1 MVNNVHPYLWEITM
15 PLSVSPFLS
24 AHLEFSFQKSHL
36 FILVYSTLSR
46 PFSLS
51 LSLSPLTVQ
60 SIRIFPSLPEMSRAD
75 LLPKKKEKTSGGGI
89 ARVPIQLKPVKTQ
102 AEEEPP
108 HKEAGFFDLRH
119 THTRPVLSQIPFLF
133 FFFSPRSSTENIVA
147 VLFPNISGPFF
158 VWKNVGKS
166 MCLVA
171 LFSVDC
177 WMLRPSVS
185 CECACV

>member
-102 AEEEPP
+102 TEEEPP
-108 HKEAGFFDLRH
+108 HKGAGFFDLRH
-119 THTRPVLSQIPFLF
+119 THDQFFHKFPS

-147 VLFPNISGPFF
+147 VYTFPKYFWSLFLF
-158 VWKNVGKS
+158 GK
-166 MCLVA
+166 M
-171 LFSVDC
+171 
-177 WMLRPSVS
+177 W
-185 CECACV
+185 ENQCAW